1 MSANVLGLNVWS
13 HDTSACLVAGG
24 GLVCAVE
31 EERFNGEKHT
41 TKFPAN
47 AIRAV
52 LEWQQL
58 GIDALDAI
66 CVGWDYERLVRYQY
80 LKPAM
85 GIEQELRALPQYFQR
100 IDNFLPE
107 HTGFKG
113 PVSFVEQHLAHSAFA
128 SYAAQAEDALSV
140 VLDGYGDRETLTI
153 FTVKGGVHT
162 RVFGCDFPTSVGLV
176 YTAVTEYLGFR
187 RN

>member
-24 GLVCAVE
+24 RLTCAVE

-52 LEWQQL
+52 LDQQRL

-66 CVGWDYERLVRYQY
+66 CVGWDYERMVRYQY

-85 GIEQELRALPQYFQR
+85 SIDQELRVLPQYFER
-100 IDNFLPE
+100 IGRFLDTE
-107 HTGFKG
+107 RIIREQTGFTG
-113 PVSFVEQHLAHSAFA
+113 QVSFV
-128 SYAAQAEDALSV
+128 
-140 VLDGYGDRETLTI
+140 
-153 FTVKGGVHT
+153 
-162 RVFGCDFPTSVGLV
+162 
-176 YTAVTEYLGFR
+176 
-187 RN
+187 